1 MMLNGIILLD
11 KEEGL
16 TSRKIDNRL
25 QRLFGTRKVGH
36 LGTLDPFATGL
47 LIIGVNRGTKAMTY
61 MGDEKKTYVAT
72 LELGKKTNT
81 GDLTGE
87 LVEEKETRAYSKE
100 EIVAALESF
109 IGKSSQIPPMT
120 SAIKVNGQALYKAAH
135 KGIEIERKPR
145 DIEVFSITLISY
157 ENNRIIFECEVSR
170 GTYIR
175 VLGEDIAVKLGT
187 VGYLSALRRTKVNS
201 IDIKDAKKLDDI
213 TIDDLKN
220 PCSMI
225 PMPHYELDENEYLDA
240 INGRKM
246 KIKSQEPAL
255 LLVKE
260 GQAIAVYKKNEYGI
274 YESERGL
281 F

>member
-1 MMLNGIILLD
+1 MLNGIILLD

-47 LIIGVNRGTKAMTY
+47 LVIGVNKGTKALTFI
-61 MGDEKKTYVAT
+61 GDERKTYIAT
-72 LELGKKTNT
+72 LVLGKKTNT

-87 LVEEKETRAYSKE
+87 FVEEREIKDYSDN
-100 EIVAALESF
+100 EIVEALNSF
-109 IGKSSQIPPMT
+109 IGKSQQIPPMT
-120 SAIKVNGQALYKAAH
+120 SAIKVNGQALYKSAH
-135 KGIEIERKPR
+135 KGIEVERKPR
-145 DIEVFSITLISY
+145 DIEVFSISLINHIDN
-157 ENNRIIFECEVSR
+157 EVVFEVCVSR

-187 VGYLSALRRTKVNS
+187 VGYLSTLRRTKVND

-213 TIDDLKN
+213 TESDLKN

-225 PMPHYELDENEYLDA
+225 KLPHYQLNDEEYLDA
-240 INGRKM
+240 TCGRKM
-246 KIKSQEPAL
+246 KIKSDESVL
-255 LLVKE
+255 LLEKDGDAV
-260 GQAIAVYKKNEYGI
+260 AVYKKNEYGM

>member
-1 MMLNGIILLD
+1 MLNGIILLD

-47 LIIGVNRGTKAMTY
+47 LVIGVNKGTKALTFI
-61 MGDEKKTYVAT
+61 GDERKTYIAT
-72 LELGKKTNT
+72 LVLGKKTNT

-87 LVEEKETRAYSKE
+87 FVEEREIKDYSDN
-100 EIVAALESF
+100 EIVEAMNSF
-109 IGKSSQIPPMT
+109 IGKSQQIPPMT
-120 SAIKVNGQALYKAAH
+120 SAIKVNGQALYKSAH
-135 KGIEIERKPR
+135 KGIEVERKPR
-145 DIEVFSITLISY
+145 DIEVFSINLI
-157 ENNRIIFECEVSR
+157 NHIDNQVVFEVCVSR

-187 VGYLSALRRTKVNS
+187 VGYLSTLRRTKVND

-213 TIDDLKN
+213 TESDLKN

-225 PMPHYELDENEYLDA
+225 KLPHYQLNDDEYLDA
-240 INGRKM
+240 TCGRKM
-246 KIKSQEPAL
+246 KIKSDESNL
-255 LLVKE
+255 LLEKDGDAV
-260 GQAIAVYKKNEYGI
+260 AVYKKNEYGM